1 MTLSWLDYLVRCLA
15 NCADNTPTK
24 ASLNGS
30 FMEDFVALNIISFAD
45 MAKRKNDRVLWDVRR
60 VSSP

>member
-1 MTLSWLDYLVRCLA
+1 MTHSWLDYLVRCLA

-30 FMEDFVALNIISFAD
+30 FMEGFMTINTITFAD
-45 MAKRKNDRVLWDVRR
+45 MAMRENDGVLWDMRR

>member
-1 MTLSWLDYLVRCLA
+1 MA
-15 NCADNTPTK
+15 PK
-24 ASLNGS
+24 PSLNGS

-45 MAKRKNDRVLWDVRR
+45 MAKRKNDRVSWDVRR